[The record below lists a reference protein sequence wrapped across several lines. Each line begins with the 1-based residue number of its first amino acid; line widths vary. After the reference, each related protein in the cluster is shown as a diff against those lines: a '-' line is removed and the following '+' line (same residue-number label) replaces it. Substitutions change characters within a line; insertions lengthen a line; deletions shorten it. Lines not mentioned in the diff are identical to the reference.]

1 MPHLDTVLLC
11 QLSKE
16 VGEAAAKDAGWGE
29 TGLGVEPPPTE
40 KSEKV
45 DEEDRLDWP
54 GRSSGR
60 HPALAAPLA
69 ARAEAPVGLSSTCS
83 QALVS
88 HRSGLLLVLWQPS
101 WWVRCMHQGLK
112 AVSDVKA
119 G

>member
-83 QALVS
+83 QGA
-88 HRSGLLLVLWQPS
+88 PS
-101 WWVRCMHQGLK
+101 TGQSQVRPIAG
-112 AVSDVKA
+112 AVATIMVGEVHASRVE
-119 G
+119 GSQ